1 MDFKC
6 YELAFSTAV
15 HFGKKDLDDAEY
27 VLYADTIF
35 SAMCHE
41 ALNIGG
47 ADLVDKLADMVR
59 NSRLRLSDAFPY
71 GTVDGKKKYYIPRP
85 MLELDI
91 ADKGDSSAKK
101 TLKKLEYIPWD
112 KLQDYLSGD
121 MDIETEADILKNNMG
136 RRDIRTMASVEEN
149 DDTKPYSVGTYR
161 FSPGWGLYLT
171 IGYEDEDD
179 LCLIEDILI
188 DDVLSWIGY
197 NGIGGKRSSGLGRF
211 ELRPSKVSD
220 EILSHLTVEPEKNGK
235 YMTMSLS
242 LPEKEELEEVLKDS
256 RYGLIRRGGFISSS
270 TYAAG
275 LVKKKDSYL
284 FRSGSVFNKT
294 FNGELLDVSGK
305 GSHPVWR
312 YAKPLFLEVK

>member
-6 YELAFSTAV
+6 YELTFSTAV

-47 ADLVDKLADMVR
+47 ADVVEKLADMVR
-59 NSRLRLSDAFPY
+59 SSKLRLSDAFPY
-71 GTVDGKKKYYIPRP
+71 GTVDGDKKYYIPRP

-91 ADKGDSSAKK
+91 SDKGDSSAKK

-121 MDIETEADILKNNMG
+121 MDIETEADILKKNMG
-136 RRDIRTMASVEEN
+136 RRDIRTMASVKEM

-161 FSPGWGLYLT
+161 FSHGWGLYLT
-171 IGYEDEDD
+171 IGYENEDD
-179 LCLIEDILI
+179 LSFVEHLLTGT
-188 DDVLSWIGY
+188 GY

-211 ELRPSKVSD
+211 ELRPASVTDK
-220 EILSHLTVEPEKNGK
+220 ILSYLTAEPEKSGT

-242 LPEKEELEEVLKDS
+242 LPEREQLEYVLKDS

-275 LVKKKDSYL
+275 QVKKKESYM

>member
-1 MDFKC
+1 MKFKC
-6 YELAFSTAV
+6 YELAFSTAM

-35 SAMCHE
+35 SAICHE

-47 ADLVDKLADMVR
+47 TDLVDKLADMVK
-59 NSRLRLSDAFPY
+59 NSRFRLSDAFPY
-71 GTVDGKKKYYIPRP
+71 GTVDEKKKYYIPRP

-101 TLKKLEYIPWD
+101 TLKKLKYIPWD

-121 MDIETEADILKNNMG
+121 MDIETEADILKKNMG
-136 RRDIRTMASVEEN
+136 RRDIRTMASVKEA
-149 DDTKPYSVGTYR
+149 DDVKSYSVGSYR

-171 IGYEDEDD
+171 IGYENEDD
-179 LCLIEDILI
+179 LCIVEDL
-188 DDVLSWIGY
+188 LTGPGY
-197 NGIGGKRSSGLGRF
+197 NGIGGKRSSGFGRF
-211 ELRPSKVSD
+211 ELRNASVTD
-220 EILSHLTVEPEKNGK
+220 EILSYLTAETDKNGT
-235 YMTMSLS
+235 YMTVSLS
-242 LPEKEELEEVLKDS
+242 LPEREQLEDVLKDS

-270 TYAAG
+270 TYAARQ
-275 LVKKKDSYL
+275 VKKKESYM

-294 FNGELLDVSGK
+294 FNGELLDVSSK

>member
-1 MDFKC
+1 MKFKC

-41 ALNIGG
+41 ALNTGG
-47 ADLVDKLADMVR
+47 ADALNQLSDMVR
-59 NSRLRLSDAFPY
+59 SSRFRISDAFPY

-85 MLELDI
+85 MLELAI
-91 ADKGDSSAKK
+91 EDKGDSSAKK

-112 KLQDYLSGD
+112 KLQEYLSGN
-121 MDIETEADILKNNMG
+121 MDIENEAYILKHNMG
-136 RRDIRTMASVEEN
+136 RRDIRTMASVKET

-171 IGYEDEDD
+171 IGYENEDD
-179 LCLIEDILI
+179 LHMIEAVLIGT
-188 DDVLSWIGY
+188 GY

-211 ELRPSKVSD
+211 ELRSASVTD
-220 EILSHLTVEPEKNGK
+220 EILSRLTTEPEKSGT

-242 LPEKEELEEVLKDS
+242 LPEREHIEDVLQDA

-270 TYAAG
+270 TYVAG
-275 LVKKKDSYL
+275 QVKKKDSYL